1 MSVRE
6 WPSSFRKGKGEVVY
20 CSGYPSG
27 NRSGR
32 VQISGRMTTV
42 EATDTALLLRAGSL
56 AAPME
61 IIEERLV
68 GPSLGE
74 ENIKAGFKSTLWGFI
89 AVSVFMIIYYHC
101 LV

>member
-6 WPSSFRKGKGEVVY
+6 WPSSFSKKVKVR
-20 CSGYPSG
+20 SLLPGYPSEIG
-27 NRSGR
+27 GGR

-42 EATDTALLLRAGSL
+42 EATDTALLLRAGL
-56 AAPME
+56 WLLRME

-89 AVSVFMIIYYHC
+89 AFLSS
-101 LV
+101 